1 MSLSPD
7 DREFPSRPIVGV
19 GAIVVDG
26 DAVLIVQRGREPL
39 KGQWSLP
46 GGAVELG
53 ETLDAAIG
61 REVREETGL
70 VVEVGPI
77 VEVLNR
83 IRLDETG
90 RVRFHYVLVD
100 FVCRRVAGEL
110 SPGSDAAAAAWA
122 TASEFARYDIAPE
135 TVTVIRKALD
145 RLRSGPWIPYDAAA
159 SRND

>member
-1 MSLSPD
+1 MSLTPD
-7 DREFPSRPIVGV
+7 DREFPSRPVVGV

-53 ETLDAAIG
+53 ETLDAAIA

-70 VVEVGPI
+70 DVEVGPI

-100 FVCRRVAGEL
+100 FVCRRVAGQL

-122 TASEFARYDIAPE
+122 TSSEFARYDVAPA

-145 RLRSGPWIPYDAAA
+145 RLRSGPWIPYHIED
-159 SRND
+159 

>member
-1 MSLSPD
+1 MSFIPN
-7 DREFPSRPIVGV
+7 REFPSRPVVGV
-19 GAIVVDG
+19 GAVVVEG

-53 ETLDAAIG
+53 ETLDAAIA

-70 VVEVGPI
+70 DVEVGPI

-83 IRLDETG
+83 IRRDETG

-110 SPGSDAAAAAWA
+110 SSGSDAAAAAWA
-122 TASEFARYDIAPE
+122 TASEIALYDVAPA
-135 TVTVIRKALD
+135 TVAVIRKALE

-159 SRND
+159 DRND